1 MSIEQKWDTS
11 QFEIASI
18 KVARDNDLIYGS
30 FALDSDDDAQLLLS
44 IKSKGILEPLV
55 LSADHV
61 LLSGHRRLAAARY
74 LGLTVVP
81 VRIHDVVFEA
91 LPKDERLKTLAAFN
105 KQRDKSFNERTAERL
120 LDIDPKVARAKLFAK
135 RIQNERQPALLEKN
149 VDLGIRKHRAAIT
162 THEFCNAVQKIVSD
176 NERYWPLTDRRVH
189 YLLLNDPPRRHDKKP
204 DRYANDLAS
213 YKALTNLLVR
223 MRLASLIPI
232 DAIEDPTRPVTG
244 AIGFSSADQFVAQEL
259 QHLLCHY
266 RRNLMAGQPAH
277 VEIILEKSALRSVV
291 HEVAEEFC
299 VPLTVGR
306 GFCSLSPRYDL
317 VMRFRHSGKRRL
329 VLLFLT
335 DFDPDGEAIAS
346 SFARSLRDDFGIN
359 EVFAHKVLLNQADV
373 VRYDLPSDLDAKK
386 GSPNYKKFV
395 EQWGTQA
402 VELDAVPAEL
412 IQEHLREAIER
423 AIDIDLFNRQ
433 VEAEANDAA
442 LIQAKREAILNFA
455 MGERHD

>member
-1 MSIEQKWDTS
+1 ME
-11 QFEIASI
+11 
-18 KVARDNDLIYGS
+18 
-30 FALDSDDDAQLLLS
+30 
-44 IKSKGILEPLV
+44 
-55 LSADHV
+55 
-61 LLSGHRRLAAARY
+61 
-74 LGLTVVP
+74 
-81 VRIHDVVFEA
+81 
-91 LPKDERLKTLAAFN
+91 
-105 KQRDKSFNERTAERL
+105 
-120 LDIDPKVARAKLFAK
+120 
-135 RIQNERQPALLEKN
+135 
-149 VDLGIRKHRAAIT
+149 
-162 THEFCNAVQKIVSD
+162 
-176 NERYWPLTDRRVH
+176 
-189 YLLLNDPPRRHDKKP
+189 
-204 DRYANDLAS
+204 
-213 YKALTNLLVR
+213 
-223 MRLASLIPI
+223 
-232 DAIEDPTRPVTG
+232 
-244 AIGFSSADQFVAQEL
+244 
-259 QHLLCHY
+259 
-266 RRNLMAGQPAH
+266 GQPAH
-277 VEIILEKSALRSVV
+277 VEIILEKSALKSVV
-291 HEVAEEFC
+291 LEVTEEFC

-346 SFARSLRDDFGIN
+346 SFARSLRDDFDIH

-423 AIDIDLFNRQ
+423 AIDINLFNRQ

-455 MGERHD
+455 MGGRHE

>member
-11 QFEIASI
+11 QFQIASI
-18 KVARDNDLIYGS
+18 KVARENDLIYGS
-30 FALDSDDDAQLLLS
+30 FALDNDDDAHLLLS
-44 IKSKGILEPLV
+44 IKSQGILEPLV

-105 KQRDKSFNERTAERL
+105 KQRDKTFNERTAERL

-135 RIQNERQPALLEKN
+135 RIQNERQPTLDQN
-149 VDLGIRKHRAAIT
+149 VDLGMTKHRAAIT
-162 THEFCNAVQKIVSD
+162 TQEFCNAVQKIVSD

-189 YLLLNDPPRRHDKKP
+189 YLLLNDPPLRHDKKP

-259 QHLLCHY
+259 RHLLCHY
-266 RRNLMAGQPAH
+266 RRNLMEGQPAH

-291 HEVAEEFC
+291 LEVAEEFC

-346 SFARSLRDDFGIN
+346 SFARSLRDDFDIH
-359 EVFAHKVLLNQADV
+359 EVFPHKVLLNQADV
-373 VRYDLPSDLDAKK
+373 ARYDLPSDLDAKS

-395 EQWGTQA
+395 ERWGTQA

-423 AIDIDLFNRQ
+423 AIDMNLFNRQ